1 MAATRN
7 WYQCP
12 VFNRS
17 RIVAC
22 DFDETWRTIHGL
34 DLDSRY
40 LGPSKCRSS
49 TKYLTPLIPVDSSI
63 RCALELY
70 QVKKTKL
77 FFCCLIWTF
86 LGITGKSEK
95 KKKKNAKMWILSWFV
110 RKFVQF
116 SLKSLQFQ
124 STINEWNPPRISN
137 TIFTSSLLTRNNK
150 YRDSAVSEY

>member
-1 MAATRN
+1 MQRLPFVLKGLEGSEYPRDPFALMAATRN

-86 LGITGKSEK
+86 LGITGKSENK
-95 KKKKNAKMWILSWFV
+95 KRKMQKRECYLGLCVNMYNSRWKVW
-110 RKFVQF
+110 
-116 SLKSLQFQ
+116 
-124 STINEWNPPRISN
+124 STVSN
-137 TIFTSSLLTRNNK
+137 FKLR
-150 YRDSAVSEY
+150 